1 MWLVV
6 GLGNP
11 GDMYAGTRHNIGFMV
26 IDALAG
32 TYSFPL
38 KTRTKTHIYG
48 RGFIGEKDVLLIKPL
63 TFMNKS
69 GIAVREVVKKHEN
82 IENILV
88 VHDDID
94 LAPGVI
100 RIRKAGSSGGHRG
113 VESIM
118 EVLGT
123 NDFIRL
129 KIGIGRSE
137 RIPVEEYVL
146 RDFTKREKPVIDES
160 IGQAAEAI
168 TLIMS
173 KGLSSAQN
181 TFHKMKRTE
190 TL

>member
-26 IDALAG
+26 IDHLAG
-32 TYSFPL
+32 KHAVPL
-38 KTRTKTHIYG
+38 RSGTKMYIYG
-48 RGFIGEKDVLLIKPL
+48 RGFIGGQEVLLIKPL

-69 GIAVREVVKKHEN
+69 GTAVREILKKHED

-88 VHDDID
+88 IHDDID
-94 LAPGVI
+94 LETGVI

-113 VESIM
+113 VESIL
-118 EVLGT
+118 ETLGT
-123 NDFIRL
+123 NNFIRV
-129 KIGIGRSE
+129 KIGIGRSA
-137 RIPVEEYVL
+137 RVPVEEYVL

-160 IGQAAEAI
+160 IGMAAEAVA
-168 TLIMS
+168 LIMS

-181 TFHKMKRTE
+181 IFHRTGKPE
-190 TL
+190 A